1 MGLTS
6 SSKNEVW
13 YLVFSFAAH
22 TLKGETDVDTA
33 ASPSMQHLDA
43 TARQAITAAIRED
56 MEAAPHDVTE
66 SNHVVIAFHAH
77 IVRAERPS
85 A

>member
-6 SSKNEVW
+6 SSRNEVW

-22 TLKGETDVDTA
+22 TLKGEDVDTA
-33 ASPSMQHLDA
+33 AIPSMQHLDA

-56 MEAAPHDVTE
+56 MEAALHDVTE
-66 SNHVVIAFHAH
+66 RNHVVIPFHANT
-77 IVRAERPS
+77 VRAERPS